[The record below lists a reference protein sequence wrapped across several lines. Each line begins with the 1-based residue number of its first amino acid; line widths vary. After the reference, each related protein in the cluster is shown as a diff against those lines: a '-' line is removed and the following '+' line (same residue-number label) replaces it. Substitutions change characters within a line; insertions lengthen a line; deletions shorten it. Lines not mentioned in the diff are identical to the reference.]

1 MTSEASLSMSPQ
13 ASEVLTIL
21 NHLLEIR
28 RSNNRRPLLV
38 TKVELEAALPYT
50 YSKARPAL
58 KELYVAGLITY
69 GNTINSIYFSTPEYE
84 AIERGGYAP

>member
-21 NHLLEIR
+21 NHLLVR

-38 TKVELEAALPYT
+38 TKVELESALPFS
-50 YSKARPAL
+50 YSEARPAL

>member
-1 MTSEASLSMSPQ
+1 MSPQ

-28 RSNNRRPLLV
+28 RSKNRRPLLV

-69 GNTINSIYFSTPEYE
+69 GNTINCIYFSTPEYE

>member
-38 TKVELEAALPYT
+38 TKVELEAASIHLFQSQT
-50 YSKARPAL
+50 SVERAVCGRFNNLRKHD
-58 KELYVAGLITY
+58 
-69 GNTINSIYFSTPEYE
+69 NSIYFSTPEYE

>member
-50 YSKARPAL
+50 YSKARPVERAVCGRFNNL
-58 KELYVAGLITY
+58 RKHDKQHILLYSRI
-69 GNTINSIYFSTPEYE
+69 
-84 AIERGGYAP
+84 